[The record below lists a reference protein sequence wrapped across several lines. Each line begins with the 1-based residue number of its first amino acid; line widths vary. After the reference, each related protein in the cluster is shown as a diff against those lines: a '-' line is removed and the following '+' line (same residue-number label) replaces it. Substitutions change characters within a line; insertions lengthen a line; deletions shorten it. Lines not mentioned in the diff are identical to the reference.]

1 MAKKIVV
8 FGLLGTV
15 MDRAS
20 RRRGRWEK
28 RWDKWRPTV
37 SLFQQHDVGINKLV
51 LLYNQAELDLAK
63 DIAADIE
70 ALSPDTN
77 IELASL
83 TFDSPW
89 DLASVYLTLSSYLKS
104 YNFKR
109 SKEDYYFHI
118 TTGSHIQQIC
128 VFLVTEARLFPG
140 MLLQASPKKNEFDQ
154 YPVQTIDLDLS
165 RYDEIASRF
174 KQDHLEGTDYL
185 KAGIQTKN
193 KAFNTMI
200 SQLEKV
206 AIHSR
211 ASMLITGPTGAGKSR
226 LAKRIYQLK
235 KLRRQVDGPF
245 VEVNCA
251 TLRGDN
257 AMSALFGHKK
267 GAYTDAAHAREGLLK
282 AADGGLLFLDEI
294 GELGLDEQA
303 MLLKAIEDGRFLPLG
318 ADAEIS
324 SDFQLIA
331 GTNKDLRESVT
342 AGTFRED
349 LLARIN
355 LWIYDLPGL
364 KDRIEDLEPNLD
376 HELQQYERDY
386 GLHVTFNR
394 EARKAYL
401 EFAASKAA
409 LWTGNFRDL
418 NASVIRMATLCEG
431 GRITLKE
438 VKEEIKT
445 LQYRWQGSKFSSS
458 NNSSLQPST
467 ELAPY
472 LAKAEVDMLDL
483 IEQIE
488 LTCVID
494 VCLSSKSAADAGR
507 KLYNVSRTLKKSV
520 NDSHRLTVFLKK
532 HGLTFDKIHTI
543 ANSGMLDS

>member
-1 MAKKIVV
+1 MKNVV
-8 FGLLGTV
+8 FGILGTV

-28 RWDKWRPTV
+28 RWEKWRPTI
-37 SLFQQHDVGINKLV
+37 SLFQQDALSIDKLV
-51 LLYNQAELDLAK
+51 LLHNDSELDFAR
-63 DIAADIE
+63 DVANDIE
-70 ALSPDTN
+70 SLSPNTKV
-77 IELASL
+77 ELVCL
-83 TFDSPW
+83 NFDAPW
-89 DLASVYLTLSSYLKS
+89 DLASVYLTLSSYLKG
-104 YNFKR
+104 YKFKR
-109 SKEDYYFHI
+109 SKERYFFHI

-140 MLLQASPKKNEFDQ
+140 QLLQASPKKDEQDH

-174 KQDHLEGTDYL
+174 KQEHLEGTDYL
-185 KAGIQTKN
+185 KAGIQTRN

-200 SQLEKV
+200 SQIERV

-226 LAKRIYQLK
+226 LAERIYELK
-235 KLRRQVDGPF
+235 KMRRQVDGPF
-245 VEVNCA
+245 VEINCA

-267 GAYTDAAHAREGLLK
+267 GAYTGAANAREGLLK
-282 AADGGLLFLDEI
+282 TADGGLLFLDEI

-303 MLLKAIEDGRFLPLG
+303 MLLKAIEEGKFLPLG
-318 ADAEIS
+318 ADTEIQS
-324 SDFQLIA
+324 QFQLIA
-331 GTNKDLRESVT
+331 GTNRDLRESVQ
-342 AGTFRED
+342 AGLFRED

-376 HELQQYERDY
+376 HELQKYERDY
-386 GLHVTFNR
+386 GLHVTFNQ

-401 EFAASKAA
+401 EFAASKQA

-431 GRITLKE
+431 GRITKKE
-438 VKEEIKT
+438 VDEETAT
-445 LQYRWQGSKFSSS
+445 LRYRWSGGR
-458 NNSSLQPST
+458 ST
-467 ELAPY
+467 HSAQTDLTAFLASTDI
-472 LAKAEVDMLDL
+472 EMLDY

-488 LTCVID
+488 LAAVID
-494 VCLSSKSAADAGR
+494 VCLSSNSAADAGR

-532 HGLTFDKIHTI
+532 YGLTFDQIKST
-543 ANSGMLDS
+543 